1 MIGKINGTLTE
12 IMGSDGLIET
22 TSGLSYWVVLPKTLG
37 VMALPQQVS
46 FYTHLQ
52 VREDAHILFGFQ
64 NISQFK
70 MFHLLLSVDGVGPKT
85 AHTVISYKTQDEIVT
100 AVRMQDISAFT
111 SISGLGKKTAQK
123 IILELSSKMKTE
135 FDLSQAIDKPVDSEA
150 LDALVALGYKKVDA
164 HKMLEKVDPASSLQ
178 EKIRKALSS
187 N

>member
-1 MIGKINGTLTE
+1 MIGKIKGTLIE
-12 IMGSDGLIET
+12 IMGNDGLIET
-22 TSGLSYWVVLPKTLG
+22 SSGLSYWVVLPKTLG
-37 VMALPQQVS
+37 VLNIPQDVV

-64 NISQFK
+64 NLSQFK
-70 MFHLLLSVDGVGPKT
+70 MFHLLLTVDGVGPKT
-85 AHTVISYKTQDEIVT
+85 AHTVISYKTQEEIVT

-150 LDALVALGYKKVDA
+150 MDALVALGYKKTDA
-164 HKMLEKVDPASSLQ
+164 AKMLEKIDPALSLQ
-178 EKIRKALSS
+178 EKIRTALTK
-187 N
+187 